1 MTEVLARLE
10 AKGLK
15 LACAESLTGG
25 LLASTIVDIPGASRV
40 FLGGVV
46 AYDNAI
52 KTGLLGVSGQAL
64 AMGGAVDAAVAV
76 AMADGI
82 RESFSRSTGLSM
94 QSIIGLSTTGVA
106 GPEIQDGKP
115 AGTVFIAISGLGDSQ
130 AIQLALRGGRQEIR
144 RSTVQAVIEQLADR
158 L

>member
-1 MTEVLARLE
+1 
-10 AKGLK
+10 
-15 LACAESLTGG
+15 
-25 LLASTIVDIPGASRV
+25 
-40 FLGGVV
+40 
-46 AYDNAI
+46 
-52 KTGLLGVSGQAL
+52 
-64 AMGGAVDAAVAV
+64 MGGAVDAAVAV